1 MKEWIKSIL
10 ILPFNVTITIPFLIL
25 YFSKFKYNIPSIFQ
39 ISIGIIILFIGL
51 FLLIWTILLFEK
63 IGKGTLAPWSATK
76 HLVIQ
81 GPFKYTRNP
90 MITGVLCILTAEA
103 TILNSNYLL
112 YWTIFFF
119 LLNCVYF
126 KLFEEKQ
133 LEQKFGDEYI
143 KYKKATPAWVPNIFF
158 RKK

>member
-90 MITGVLCILTAEA
+90 MITGVLCILTSEA
-103 TILNSNYLL
+103 IILNSNYLL